1 MSVVIIGGHE
11 RMENRYK
18 EICKKYNHKSKVF
31 TKMKSDFGSQIGCPD
46 LVILFTS
53 TVSHKMI
60 RCAVTES
67 ERHHSR
73 LERSHSSSASA
84 LIQILE
90 TYAENA

>member
-11 RMENRYK
+11 RMENRYQ

-31 TKMKSDFGSQIGCPD
+31 TKMKSDLGSQIGSPD

-53 TVSHKMI
+53 TVSHKMV
-60 RCAVTES
+60 RCAVAES
-67 ERHHSR
+67 ERHNSR

-90 TYAENA
+90 AYA